1 MKKPI
6 KTQKTRISWF
16 FQWFFHILMK
26 KPGFLVFSEKT
37 EKTFNPGSDRG
48 GFVLGGGDQGDSD
61 QGDNVRG
68 VKSGVVITGHPSYT
82 TNCLPPL

>member
-1 MKKPI
+1 MFFFITSSLYDILLIQIMIKTILKPVKTMKKPI

-37 EKTFNPGSDRG
+37 EKTINPGFQSLKNLAYQ
-48 GFVLGGGDQGDSD
+48 F
-61 QGDNVRG
+61 NMFF
-68 VKSGVVITGHPSYT
+68 K
-82 TNCLPPL
+82 

>member
-1 MKKPI
+1 MEILVSYMSNIKNICFFITSSLYDILLIQIMIKTILKPVKTMKKPI

-37 EKTFNPGSDRG
+37 EKTINPA
-48 GFVLGGGDQGDSD
+48 FM
-61 QGDNVRG
+61 
-68 VKSGVVITGHPSYT
+68 
-82 TNCLPPL
+82 